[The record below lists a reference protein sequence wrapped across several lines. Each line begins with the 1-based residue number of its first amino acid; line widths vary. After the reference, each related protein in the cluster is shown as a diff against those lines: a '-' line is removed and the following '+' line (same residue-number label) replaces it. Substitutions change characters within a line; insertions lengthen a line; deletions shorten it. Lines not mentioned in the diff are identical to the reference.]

1 MLTAKGLN
9 ERNWDGLPALRKVL
23 DGKPI
28 WGRPHRWIE
37 DLYPV
42 FDIAA
47 SVKDVKAD
55 LFTAARGDS
64 QFAEA
69 VIDDLQRLMS
79 ALSCVREHVSNEIR
93 DLDKLCEEVHHASH
107 TNAR

>member
-9 ERNWDGLPALRKVL
+9 ERNWDVLPALRKVL
-23 DGKPI
+23 NGKPI

-47 SVKDVKAD
+47 SVKDHKAD
-55 LFTAARGDS
+55 LFTAVRGDP

-69 VIDDLQRLMS
+69 LVHDLQILMKE
-79 ALSCVREHVSNEIR
+79 LRVVREHVSNEIQ
-93 DLDKLCEEVHHASH
+93 DLDKVCEEVHHSVSL
-107 TNAR
+107 